1 MASSLK
7 KTKIKLD
14 LLIDTDMLLMIEKGI
29 TFKICHAIPWYA
41 KANNKYIKDYDENEK
56 SLYLKYWGVSY
67 LYGWA
72 LSQKLSSYITI

>member
-1 MASSLK
+1 
-7 KTKIKLD
+7 
-14 LLIDTDMLLMIEKGI
+14 MLLMIEKGI
-29 TFKICHAIPWYA
+29 TCKICHAIPWYA

-56 SLYLKYWGVSY
+56 SLYLKYWGVNY